1 MEDLSKKQ
9 EITFN
14 AIKQYIEKYGFS
26 PTIRELCEM
35 VGVKS
40 TCTIYQ
46 SLNILKR
53 KGYINYV
60 YNRSRTIRVLHD

>member
-1 MEDLSKKQ
+1 MEILSKKQ

-14 AIKQYIEKYGFS
+14 AIKEYIEKYGFS